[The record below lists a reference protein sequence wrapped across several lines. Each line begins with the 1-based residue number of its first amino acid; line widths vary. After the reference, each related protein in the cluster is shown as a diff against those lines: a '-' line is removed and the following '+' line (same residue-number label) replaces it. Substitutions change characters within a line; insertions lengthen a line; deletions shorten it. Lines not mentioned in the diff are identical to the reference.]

1 MLFFIIMRIGV
12 ISDSHDDI
20 INVRQ
25 AIKIFNRYDVD
36 YVIHAVNYIF
46 PGIVLEFKNLNKN
59 IKLVGVFGN
68 NDGEKFGLV
77 KSFITIGGNLMGDF
91 GELRIDDEIF
101 GIYHGTNEDIKKTF
115 ILANYYDVLICGH
128 THKKDNRKINRTQIL
143 NPGSA
148 HRNLQNDEV
157 NKEAS
162 VIIYQTG
169 TKKHEFI
176 ELDKPW

>member
-1 MLFFIIMRIGV
+1 MRIGV

-36 YVIHAVNYIF
+36 YVIHAGDYIF

-101 GIYHGTNEDIKKTF
+101 RIYHGTNEDIKKHSF
-115 ILANYYDVLICGH
+115 LLI
-128 THKKDNRKINRTQIL
+128 IMM
-143 NPGSA
+143 
-148 HRNLQNDEV
+148 
-157 NKEAS
+157 
-162 VIIYQTG
+162 
-169 TKKHEFI
+169 F
-176 ELDKPW
+176 